1 MRERE
6 RERQRERGNDGKSK
20 NGEALGPDYDP
31 GHYLETS
38 RREGAWNAFLKELGI
53 TGH

>member
-1 MRERE
+1 MREGEGE
-6 RERQRERGNDGKSK
+6 RDRERGNGSKSK

-38 RREGAWNAFLKELGI
+38 RREGAF
-53 TGH
+53 